1 MGIVKKEPANF
12 NPNVTIPTKVDSFR
26 FWCQKVLPLVYDDSL
41 SYYELL
47 CKVVDY
53 LNNTIADVN
62 TLGTDVDNLNKAFI
76 QLQEYVN
83 NYFSTLDVQQEINN
97 KLDEMVE
104 NGTFDK
110 LLSKIITGVVNVKA
124 IGAKGDGVNDDT
136 VYFQRAIDTNQ
147 IIFIPNGTYIVGEL
161 HFNTERLQII
171 GETNTFINSSIDW
184 DLKNINDVYIKN
196 ITMTN
201 GKIIIYSDY
210 SNLRDKNMYLENVLN
225 TSGTSWNL
233 FIANK
238 APTAPYHDR
247 PIEDS
252 LYSHYP
258 IEIVNNSGY
267 NSLMI
272 NNIQRNVDGTQ
283 AIIPDNSAI
292 GIIDKV
298 LSSAPSFLLS
308 QEGEIGRSFIR
319 FKTKESLPKSSNNT
333 IVEFNKNGHLA
344 IGCECA
350 SSELS
355 QGAYTIKIRDNE
367 TNGATLALYTENNKL
382 PFLIRFKDGILNV
395 FNRGFSILNVATKGI
410 LGVSNF
416 VGSLGASGNGFHI
429 ETSIKSD
436 LYLDKSGRLR
446 LYSRGLSTSS
456 FEEYSGYEIA
466 NFVPAS
472 NDNLPDLSTTQVG
485 DFNKGATRFDTTNNK
500 PVWWDGAKW
509 IYADG
514 TTAKSFLTSTN
525 SF

>member
-1 MGIVKKEPANF
+1 MGIVKKDPANF
-12 NPNVTIPTKVDSFR
+12 NPNVTIPSKVDSFR

-83 NYFSTLDVQQEINN
+83 NYFSTLDIQEEINN
-97 KLDEMVE
+97 KLDEMVKD
-104 NGTFDK
+104 GTFDR
-110 LLSKIITGVVNVKA
+110 LLSKFILGITNVKVL
-124 IGAKGDGVNDDT
+124 GAKGDGVNDDT
-136 VYFQRAIDTNQ
+136 SYFQEAINTNQ
-147 IIFIPNGTYIVGEL
+147 IIFIPNGTYNVGEL
-161 HFNTERLQII
+161 HFNNERLQII
-171 GETNTFINSSIDW
+171 GETNTFINSTINW
-184 DLKNINDVYIKN
+184 DLKEINNVYIKN

-238 APTAPYHDR
+238 APTASYHDR

-308 QEGEIGRSFIR
+308 QEGETGRSFVR
-319 FKTKESLPKSSNNT
+319 FKTKEGVPKSPNNT
-333 IVEFNKNGHLA
+333 LTEFNKNGHLA

-350 SSELS
+350 SNE
-355 QGAYTIKIRDNE
+355 QTKGAYTIKCRDTE
-367 TNGATLALYTENNKL
+367 GNGATFALYTENNTL
-382 PFLIRFKDGILNV
+382 PFLVRFKDGILNL
-395 FNRGFSILNVATKGI
+395 FNRGYSVLNISTKGI
-410 LGVSNF
+410 KGVTNF
-416 VGSLGASGNGFHI
+416 DGTLGAKTNGFHI
-429 ETSIKSD
+429 ETSIQSD
-436 LYLDKSGRLR
+436 LYLDKSGRMR
-446 LYSRGLSTSS
+446 LFSRPLSAAS
-456 FEEYSGYEIA
+456 FEEYSGYEVA
-466 NFVPAS
+466 NFVPVS
-472 NDNLPDLSTTQVG
+472 NDMLPDLSTTQVG
-485 DFNKGATRFDTTNNK
+485 DFNIGATRFDTTNNK
-500 PVWWDGAKW
+500 PVWWDATKW
-509 IYADG
+509 VYADG
-514 TTAKSFLTSTN
+514 TTAKSF
-525 SF
+525 

>member
-1 MGIVKKEPANF
+1 MPIVKKDPANF
-12 NPNVTIPTKVDSFR
+12 NANVEIPPKVDNFR

-53 LNNTIADVN
+53 INNTIADVN

-83 NYFSTLDVQQEINN
+83 NYFSTLDVQKEIDN
-97 KLDEMVE
+97 KLDEMVKD
-104 NGTFDK
+104 GTFDK
-110 LLSKIITGVVNVKA
+110 LLSKIVAGIINVKT

-136 VYFQRAIDTNQ
+136 PYFQQAINTNQ
-147 IIFIPNGTYIVGEL
+147 IIFVPDGTYNVSEL
-161 HFNTERLQII
+161 HFNSERIQII
-171 GETNTFINSSIDW
+171 GETNTFINSSINW
-184 DLKNINDVYIKN
+184 DLKDINDVYIKN
-196 ITMTN
+196 ITMIN

-210 SNLRDKNMYLENVLN
+210 TNLRDKNMYLENVLN

-233 FIANK
+233 FISNK
-238 APTAPYHDR
+238 APSTPYNER
-247 PIEDS
+247 PINDS

-267 NSLMI
+267 NSIMV
-272 NNIQRNVDGTQ
+272 NNIQQNADGSQ

-319 FKTKESLPKSSNNT
+319 FKTKEILPKSSNNT

-344 IGCECA
+344 IGCDCP

-355 QGAYTIKIRDNE
+355 KGAYTVKIRDNE
-367 TNGATLALYTENNKL
+367 TNGATLALYSEDNNL
-382 PFLIRFKDGILNV
+382 PFLIRFKNGILNL
-395 FNRGFSILNVATKGI
+395 FNRGNPILNVASKGI
-410 LGVSNF
+410 SNVTNF
-416 VGSLGASGNGFHI
+416 VGSLGANGNGFHL

-436 LYLDKSGRLR
+436 LYLDKSGRMR
-446 LYSRGLSTSS
+446 LFSRPLTVSS
-456 FEEYSGYEIA
+456 FAEYSGYEVA
-466 NFVPAS
+466 NFVPTA
-472 NDNLPDLSTTQVG
+472 NDMLPDLSVTQVG
-485 DFNKGATRFDTTNNK
+485 DFNTGATRFDTTNNK
-500 PVWWDGAKW
+500 PVWWDGTRW
-509 IYADG
+509 VYADG
-514 TTAKSFLTSTN
+514 TLAKSF
-525 SF
+525 

>member
-1 MGIVKKEPANF
+1 MGIVKKDPANF
-12 NPNVTIPTKVDSFR
+12 NPNVEIPSKVDSFR

-76 QLQEYVN
+76 QLQDYVN

-104 NGTFDK
+104 DGTFDK
-110 LLSKIITGVVNVKA
+110 LLSKIVAGVVNVKA

-136 VYFQRAIDTNQ
+136 IYFQRAINTNQ
-147 IIFIPNGTYIVGEL
+147 IIFIPNGTYNVGEL
-161 HFNTERLQII
+161 NFNNERLQII
-171 GETNTFINSSIDW
+171 GETNTFINSSINW
-184 DLKNINDVYIKN
+184 DLKDITNVYIKN

-238 APTAPYHDR
+238 APATPYQDR
-247 PIEDS
+247 PIDDS

-272 NNIQRNVDGTQ
+272 NNIQRNEDGTQ
-283 AIIPDNSAI
+283 AVIPDNSAI

-308 QEGEIGRSFIR
+308 QEGIIGRSFAR
-319 FKTKESLPKSSNNT
+319 FKTKESVPKSSNNT

-350 SSELS
+350 SNA
-355 QGAYTIKIRDNE
+355 QTKGAYTIKCRDTE
-367 TNGATLALYTENNKL
+367 ENGATFALYTENSEL
-382 PFLIRFKDGILNV
+382 PFLIRFKDGVLNL
-395 FNRGFSILNVATKGI
+395 FNRGYSILNIATKGI
-410 LGVSNF
+410 TGVTNF
-416 VGSLGASGNGFHI
+416 VGTLGAKQNGFHI
-429 ETSIKSD
+429 ETSIQSD

-446 LYSRGLSTSS
+446 LYSRPFASTS
-456 FEEYSGYEIA
+456 FLEYSGYEVA
-466 NFVPAS
+466 NFVPTTY
-472 NDNLPDLSTTQVG
+472 DKLPDLSTTQVG
-485 DFNKGATRFDTTNNK
+485 DFNIGATRFDTTNNK
-500 PVWWDGAKW
+500 PTWWDGAKW
-509 IYADG
+509 VYADG
-514 TTAKSFLTSTN
+514 TTAKSF
-525 SF
+525 

>member
-1 MGIVKKEPANF
+1 MGIVKKDPANF

-53 LNNTIADVN
+53 LNNTISDVN
-62 TLGTDVDNLNKAFI
+62 ILGTDVDNLNKAFI
-76 QLQEYVN
+76 QLQDYVN
-83 NYFSTLDVQQEINN
+83 NYFSSLDVQEEINN
-97 KLDEMVE
+97 KLNEMVE
-104 NGTFDK
+104 DGTFDR
-110 LLSKIITGVVNVKA
+110 LLSKIMGGIINIKA

-136 VYFQRAIDTNQ
+136 IYFQEAINTKQ
-147 IIFIPNGTYIVGEL
+147 IIFIPNGTYNVGEL
-161 HFNTERLQII
+161 HFNNERLQII
-171 GETNTFINSSIDW
+171 GETNTFINSSINW
-184 DLKNINDVYIKN
+184 DLKEINNVYIKN

-233 FIANK
+233 FISNK
-238 APTAPYHDR
+238 APATPYNQR
-247 PIEDS
+247 PIDDS

-272 NNIQRNVDGTQ
+272 NNIQRNEDGTQ

-308 QEGEIGRSFIR
+308 QEGEIGRSFVR
-319 FKTKESLPKSSNNT
+319 FKTKEGVPKSSNNT
-333 IVEFNKNGHLA
+333 AAEFNKYAHLA

-350 SSELS
+350 SND
-355 QGAYTIKIRDNE
+355 QTKGAYTIKCRDTE
-367 TNGATLALYTENNKL
+367 ANGATFALYTENNSL
-382 PFLIRFKDGILNV
+382 PFLIRFKDGILNL
-395 FNRGFSILNVATKGI
+395 FNRGYSILNIATKGI
-410 LGVSNF
+410 MNVTNF
-416 VGSLGASGNGFHI
+416 VGALGAKQNGFHL
-429 ETSIKSD
+429 ETSIQSD
-436 LYLDKSGRLR
+436 LYLDKSGNMRLF
-446 LYSRGLSTSS
+446 SRQLSVSS
-456 FEEYSGYEIA
+456 FAEYSGYQLA
-466 NFVPAS
+466 TFVPTI
-472 NDNLPDLSTTQVG
+472 NDKLPNLATTQVG
-485 DFNKGATRFDTTNNK
+485 DFNIGATRFDITNNK

-509 IYADG
+509 VYADG
-514 TTAKSFLTSTN
+514 TKAKSF
-525 SF
+525 

>member
-1 MGIVKKEPANF
+1 MGIVKKDPANF
-12 NPNVTIPTKVDSFR
+12 NPDVTIPSKVDSFR

-76 QLQEYVN
+76 QLQDYVN

-110 LLSKIITGVVNVKA
+110 LLSKIFGGVVNVKA
-124 IGAKGDGVNDDT
+124 IGAKGDGINDDT
-136 VYFQRAIDTNQ
+136 IYFQKAINTNQ
-147 IIFIPNGTYIVGEL
+147 IVFIPNGTYNVSEL
-161 HFNTERLQII
+161 NFNNERLQII
-171 GETNTFINSSIDW
+171 GETNTFINSSVNW
-184 DLKNINDVYIKN
+184 DLKDINNVYIKN
-196 ITMTN
+196 ITMTG

-238 APTAPYHDR
+238 APSTSYHDR

-272 NNIQRNVDGTQ
+272 NNIQRNEDGTQ

-308 QEGEIGRSFIR
+308 QEGGTGRSFLR

-333 IVEFNKNGHLA
+333 VVEFNKNGHLSV
-344 IGCECA
+344 GCECA
-350 SSELS
+350 SND
-355 QGAYTIKIRDNE
+355 QAKGGYTVKIRDNE
-367 TNGATLALYTENNKL
+367 TNGATFALYTENNNL
-382 PFLIRFKDGILNV
+382 PFLIRFKDGILNL
-395 FNRGFSILNVATKGI
+395 FNRGYSILNIASKGI
-410 LGVSNF
+410 SGVTNF
-416 VGSLGASGNGFHI
+416 VGSLGASGNGFHL

-436 LYLDKSGRLR
+436 LYLDKSGRMR
-446 LYSRGLSTSS
+446 LFSRPLTSAA
-456 FEEYSGYEIA
+456 FQEYSGYEVA
-466 NFVPAS
+466 NFVPTT
-472 NDNLPDLSTTQVG
+472 NDKLPNLATTQVG
-485 DFNKGATRFDTTNNK
+485 DFNTGATRFDTTNNK
-500 PVWWDGAKW
+500 PVWWDSAKW
-509 IYADG
+509 VYADG
-514 TTAKSFLTSTN
+514 TTAKSF
-525 SF
+525 

>member
-1 MGIVKKEPANF
+1 MEFVKKDPANF
-12 NPNVTIPTKVDSFR
+12 NPVVKIPSKVDSFR

-76 QLQEYVN
+76 QLQDYVN

-110 LLSKIITGVVNVKA
+110 LLSKIITGVVNLKA

-136 VYFQRAIDTNQ
+136 VYFQRAIDSNQ

-171 GETNTFINSSIDW
+171 GETNTFINSSVVW
-184 DLKNINDVYIKN
+184 DLKDINDVYIKN

-201 GKIIIYSDY
+201 AKIIIYSDY

-225 TSGTSWNL
+225 TTGTSWNL

-247 PIEDS
+247 PINDS

-272 NNIQRNVDGTQ
+272 NNIQRNEDGTQ

-350 SSELS
+350 TSDTSK
-355 QGAYTIKIRDNE
+355 GAYTIKIRDTE

-382 PFLIRFKDGILNV
+382 PFLMRFKDGILNV
-395 FNRGFSILNVATKGI
+395 FNQGYPILNVATKGI
-410 LGVSNF
+410 SGVTNF
-416 VGSLGASGNGFHI
+416 VGSLGANGNGFHM
-429 ETSIKSD
+429 ESSIKSD

-446 LYSRGLSTSS
+446 LYSRQLSTSS
-456 FEEYSGYEIA
+456 FQEYSGYEVA
-466 NFVPAS
+466 NFVPTS

-485 DFNKGATRFDTTNNK
+485 DFNKGATRFDSTNNK
-500 PVWWDGAKW
+500 PVWWDGTKW
-509 IYADG
+509 IYGDG
-514 TTAKSFLTSTN
+514 TTAKSF
-525 SF
+525 

>member
-1 MGIVKKEPANF
+1 MGIVKKDPANF
-12 NPNVTIPTKVDSFR
+12 NPDVKIPSKVDSFR

-62 TLGTDVDNLNKAFI
+62 TLGSDVDNLNKAFI
-76 QLQEYVN
+76 KLQDYVN
-83 NYFSTLDVQQEINN
+83 NYFSTLDVQEEINN

-104 NGTFDK
+104 DGTFDK
-110 LLSKIITGVVNVKA
+110 LLSKIITGVVNIKA

-136 VYFQRAIDTNQ
+136 IYFQKAIDTNQ

-161 HFNTERLQII
+161 HFNTERLQVI
-171 GETNTFINSSIDW
+171 GETNTFINSSVNW
-184 DLKNINDVYIKN
+184 DLKDISDVYIKN

-201 GKIIIYSDY
+201 AKIIIYSDY

-233 FIANK
+233 FISNK
-238 APTAPYHDR
+238 APNTPYNER

-272 NNIQRNVDGTQ
+272 NNIQQNADGSQ

-308 QEGEIGRSFIR
+308 QEGDIGRSFIR
-319 FKTKESLPKSSNNT
+319 FKTKENVPKSPNKT

-344 IGCECA
+344 VGCECA
-350 SSELS
+350 SNE
-355 QGAYTIKIRDNE
+355 QAKGAYTVKLRDTE
-367 TNGATLALYTENNKL
+367 ENGVTFALYNENNPL
-382 PFLIRFKDGILNV
+382 PFLMRFKNGIFNV
-395 FNRGFSILNVATKGI
+395 FNQGYSILNIGIKG
-410 LGVSNF
+410 LLNVTNF
-416 VGSLGASGNGFHI
+416 SGTLGANANGFHI

-436 LYLDKSGRLR
+436 LYLDKSGRMR
-446 LYSRGLSTSS
+446 LYSRPLSSTS
-456 FEEYSGYEIA
+456 FEEYSGYEVA
-466 NFVPAS
+466 NFVPTT
-472 NDNLPDLSTTQVG
+472 NDKLPDLSTTQVG
-485 DFNKGATRFDTTNNK
+485 NFNTGATRFDMTNNK
-500 PVWWDGAKW
+500 PVWWDGVKW

-514 TTAKSFLTSTN
+514 TTAKSF
-525 SF
+525 

>member
-1 MGIVKKEPANF
+1 MSIEKKDPANF
-12 NPNVTIPTKVDSFR
+12 NPDVKIPSKVDSFR

-76 QLQEYVN
+76 QLQDYVN
-83 NYFSTLDVQQEINN
+83 NYFSTLDVQEEINN
-97 KLDEMVE
+97 KLDEMVKD
-104 NGTFDK
+104 GTFDK
-110 LLSKIITGVVNVKA
+110 LLSKIIAGVVNVKA

-136 VYFQRAIDTNQ
+136 IYFQNAINTNQ
-147 IIFIPNGTYIVGEL
+147 IIFIPNGTYNVGEL
-161 HFNTERLQII
+161 NFNNEILQII
-171 GETNTFINSSIDW
+171 GETNTFINSSINW
-184 DLKNINDVYIKN
+184 DLKDINNVYIKN

-201 GKIIIYSDY
+201 AKIIIYSDY

-238 APTAPYHDR
+238 APSTPYHDR
-247 PIEDS
+247 PINDS

-267 NSLMI
+267 NSIMI
-272 NNIQRNVDGTQ
+272 NNIQQNADGTQ

-319 FKTKESLPKSSNNT
+319 FKTKETVPKSSNNT
-333 IVEFNKNGHLA
+333 VVEFNKNGHLA
-344 IGCECA
+344 MGCECA
-350 SSELS
+350 SNEQT
-355 QGAYTIKIRDNE
+355 QGAYTIKLRDTE
-367 TNGATLALYTENNKL
+367 ENGATLALYTANNKL
-382 PFLIRFKDGILNV
+382 PFLIRFKDGILNL
-395 FNRGFSILNVATKGI
+395 FNRGYSILNIGTKGI
-410 LGVSNF
+410 SGVTNF
-416 VGSLGASGNGFHI
+416 VGSLGANGNGFHI
-429 ETSIKSD
+429 ESSIKSD

-446 LYSRGLSTSS
+446 LYSRPLSASS
-456 FEEYSGYEIA
+456 FQEYSGYEVA
-466 NFVPAS
+466 NFVPTT

-485 DFNKGATRFDTTNNK
+485 NFNVGATRFDTTNNK
-500 PVWWDGAKW
+500 PVWWDNAKW
-509 IYADG
+509 VYADG
-514 TTAKSFLTSTN
+514 TTAKSF
-525 SF
+525 

>member
-1 MGIVKKEPANF
+1 MGIVKKDPANF
-12 NPNVTIPTKVDSFR
+12 NTNVTIPSKVDSFR

-47 CKVVDY
+47 CKVVVY

-76 QLQEYVN
+76 QLQDYVN
-83 NYFSTLDVQQEINN
+83 NYFSTLDVQEEINN
-97 KLDEMVE
+97 KLDEMVN

-110 LLSKIITGVVNVKA
+110 LLSKTIIGIVNLKA

-136 VYFQRAIDTNQ
+136 LYFQKAIDYNQ

-184 DLKNINDVYIKN
+184 DLKDINDVYIKN
-196 ITMTN
+196 ITMNN

-210 SNLRDKNMYLENVLN
+210 TNLRDKNMYLENVLN
-225 TSGTSWNL
+225 TRGTSWNL
-233 FIANK
+233 FISNK
-238 APTAPYHDR
+238 APNTPYNER

-258 IEIVNNSGY
+258 VEIVNNSGY
-267 NSLMI
+267 NSIMI
-272 NNIQRNVDGTQ
+272 NNIQQNADGSQ

-298 LSSAPSFLLS
+298 LSSAPSFLVS
-308 QEGEIGRSFIR
+308 QEGQIGRSFVR
-319 FKTKESLPKSSNNT
+319 FKTKDNLPKSSNNT

-350 SSELS
+350 SNDQT

-367 TNGATLALYTENNKL
+367 TNGATLALYTESNKV

-395 FNRGFSILNVATKGI
+395 FNRGYSILNVATKGI
-410 LGVSNF
+410 LGVTNF
-416 VGSLGASGNGFHI
+416 VGSLGAGGNGFHL

-446 LYSRGLSTSS
+446 LFSRPLSTSS
-456 FEEYSGYEIA
+456 FQEYSGYEVA
-466 NFVPAS
+466 NFIPVS
-472 NDNLPDLSTTQVG
+472 NDKLPNLSTTQVS
-485 DFNKGATRFDTTNNK
+485 DFNIGATRFDITNNK
-500 PVWWDGAKW
+500 PVWWDGTKW
-509 IYADG
+509 VYADG
-514 TTAKSFLTSTN
+514 TMAKSF
-525 SF
+525 

>member
-1 MGIVKKEPANF
+1 MGIVKKDPANF
-12 NPNVTIPTKVDSFR
+12 NPDVKIPSKVDSFR

-62 TLGTDVDNLNKAFI
+62 TLGSDVDNLNEAFI
-76 QLQEYVN
+76 KLQDYVN
-83 NYFSTLDVQQEINN
+83 NYFSTLDVQEEVNK

-110 LLSKIITGVVNVKA
+110 LLSKIFSGVVNIKA
-124 IGAKGDGVNDDT
+124 IGAKGDGVSDDT
-136 VYFQRAIDTNQ
+136 VYFQKAIDTKQ
-147 IIFIPNGTYIVGEL
+147 IIFIPNGTYVVDEL

-171 GETNTFINSSIDW
+171 GETNTFINSNINW
-184 DLKNINDVYIKN
+184 DLKDINDVYIKN

-201 GKIIIYSDY
+201 AKLIIYSDY
-210 SNLRDKNMYLENVLN
+210 SNLRDKNMHLENVLN
-225 TSGTSWNL
+225 TTGTSWNL
-233 FIANK
+233 FISNK
-238 APTAPYHDR
+238 APQTPYNER

-258 IEIVNNSGY
+258 IEVVNNSGY

-272 NNIQRNVDGTQ
+272 NNIQQNADGSQ
-283 AIIPDNSAI
+283 AVIPDNSAI

-308 QEGEIGRSFIR
+308 QEGKIGRSFTR
-319 FKTKESLPKSSNNT
+319 FKTKETLPKSSNNT
-333 IVEFNKNGHLA
+333 IVEVNKNGHLA

-350 SSELS
+350 SSDQT
-355 QGAYTIKIRDNE
+355 QGAYTVKLRDNE
-367 TNGATLALYTENNKL
+367 VNGATLALYTENNKL

-395 FNRGFSILNVATKGI
+395 FNRGFSILNVGLKGI
-410 LGVSNF
+410 MNVTNF
-416 VGSLGASGNGFHI
+416 VGSLGAGGNGFHI

-446 LYSRGLSTSS
+446 LYSRPLTSVS
-456 FEEYSGYEIA
+456 FQEYSGYEVA
-466 NFVPAS
+466 NFVPTT

-500 PVWWDGAKW
+500 PVWWDGVKW
-509 IYADG
+509 VYADG
-514 TTAKSFLTSTN
+514 TTAKSFLTA
-525 SF
+525 

>member
-1 MGIVKKEPANF
+1 MGIVKKDPANF
-12 NPNVTIPTKVDSFR
+12 NPDVNIPTKVGGFR

-53 LNNTIADVN
+53 LNNTINDVN
-62 TLGTDVDNLNKAFI
+62 TLGNDVDNLNKAFI
-76 QLQEYVN
+76 QLQQYVN
-83 NYFSTLDVQQEINN
+83 DYFSSLDVQEEINK

-110 LLSKIITGVVNVKA
+110 LLSKFILGITNVKA

-136 VYFQRAIDTNQ
+136 IYFQEAINRNQ
-147 IIFIPNGTYIVGEL
+147 IIFIPNGTYNVGEL
-161 HFNTERLQII
+161 HFNNERLQII
-171 GETNTFINSSIDW
+171 GETNTFINSSINW
-184 DLKNINDVYIKN
+184 DLKDIKNVYVKN

-225 TSGTSWNL
+225 TTGTSWNL

-238 APTAPYHDR
+238 APSALYHDR

-272 NNIQRNVDGTQ
+272 NNIQCNEDGTQ

-308 QEGEIGRSFIR
+308 QEGETGRSFVR
-319 FKTKESLPKSSNNT
+319 FKTKENVPKSSNNT
-333 IVEFNKNGHLA
+333 TVEFNKNGHLA
-344 IGCECA
+344 MGCECA
-350 SSELS
+350 SND
-355 QGAYTIKIRDNE
+355 QTKGGYTIKCRDTE
-367 TNGATLALYTENNKL
+367 ENGATFALYTENSSL
-382 PFLIRFKDGILNV
+382 PFLFRFKDGILNL
-395 FNRGFSILNVATKGI
+395 FNRGYSVLNISTKGI
-410 LGVSNF
+410 MNVTNF
-416 VGSLGASGNGFHI
+416 VGKLGAKQNGFHI
-429 ETSIKSD
+429 ETSVQSD

-446 LYSRGLSTSS
+446 LYSRPLTSS
-456 FEEYSGYEIA
+456 SFQEYSGYEVA
-466 NFVPAS
+466 NFVPTTS
-472 NDNLPDLSTTQVG
+472 DNLPDLSTTQVG
-485 DFNKGATRFDTTNNK
+485 NFNVGATRFDTTNNK
-500 PVWWDGAKW
+500 PTWWDGTKW
-509 IYADG
+509 VYADG
-514 TTAKSFLTSTN
+514 TTAKSF
-525 SF
+525 

>member
-1 MGIVKKEPANF
+1 MGIVKKDPANF
-12 NPNVTIPTKVDSFR
+12 NPNVEIPTKVESFR

-76 QLQEYVN
+76 KLQDYVN
-83 NYFSTLDVQQEINN
+83 NYFSTLDVQEEINN

-110 LLSKIITGVVNVKA
+110 LLSKIITGVVNIKT
-124 IGAKGDGVNDDT
+124 IGAKGDGVNNDT
-136 VYFQRAIDTNQ
+136 IYFQKAIDTNQ
-147 IIFIPNGTYIVGEL
+147 IIFIPNGTYIVDEL
-161 HFNTERLQII
+161 HFNTERLQVI
-171 GETNTFINSSIDW
+171 GETNTFINSSVNW
-184 DLKNINDVYIKN
+184 DLKDISNVYIKN

-201 GKIIIYSDY
+201 AKIIIYSDY

-225 TSGTSWNL
+225 TNGTSWNL
-233 FIANK
+233 FISNK
-238 APTAPYHDR
+238 APNTPYNER

-272 NNIQRNVDGTQ
+272 NNIQRNADGSQ

-308 QEGEIGRSFIR
+308 QEGDIGRSFIR
-319 FKTKESLPKSSNNT
+319 FKTKENVPKSPNKT

-344 IGCECA
+344 VGCECA
-350 SSELS
+350 SNE
-355 QGAYTIKIRDNE
+355 QTKGAYSVKIRDNE
-367 TNGATLALYTENNKL
+367 TNGATVALYTENNQL
-382 PFLIRFKDGILNV
+382 PFLIRFKDGILNL
-395 FNRGFSILNVATKGI
+395 FNRGYSILNIATKGI
-410 LGVSNF
+410 SGVTNF
-416 VGSLGASGNGFHI
+416 VGTLGAKANGFHI
-429 ETSIKSD
+429 ETSIMSD
-436 LYLDKSGRLR
+436 LYLDKAGRLR
-446 LYSRGLSTSS
+446 LFSRPLSAST
-456 FEEYSGYEIA
+456 FEEYAGYEVA
-466 NFVPAS
+466 NFVPVT

-485 DFNKGATRFDTTNNK
+485 DFNIGATRFDTSNNK

-509 IYADG
+509 LYADG
-514 TTAKSFLTSTN
+514 TTAKSF
-525 SF
+525 

>member
-1 MGIVKKEPANF
+1 MGIVKKDPANF
-12 NPNVTIPTKVDSFR
+12 NPIVQIPSKVDSFR

-76 QLQEYVN
+76 QLQGYVN
-83 NYFSTLDVQQEINN
+83 NYFSSLDVQEEINK
-97 KLDEMVE
+97 KLDEMTKD
-104 NGTFDK
+104 GTLDN
-110 LLSKIITGVVNVKA
+110 LLAKFIMGVINVKA
-124 IGAKGDGVNDDT
+124 IGAKGDGINDDT
-136 VYFQRAIDTNQ
+136 VYFQKAINTNQ
-147 IIFIPNGTYIVGEL
+147 LIFIPNGTYKVSEL
-161 HFNTERLQII
+161 LFNTERIQII
-171 GETNTFINSSIDW
+171 GETNTFINSNVNW
-184 DLKNINDVYIKN
+184 DLRDINDVYIKN

-210 SNLRDKNMYLENVLN
+210 TNLRDKNMHLENVLN
-225 TSGTSWNL
+225 TAGTSWNL
-233 FIANK
+233 FISNK
-238 APTAPYHDR
+238 APGTPYNER

-267 NSLMI
+267 NSIMI
-272 NNIQRNVDGTQ
+272 NNIQQNADGSQ

-308 QEGEIGRSFIR
+308 QEGIIGRSFIR

-350 SSELS
+350 SND
-355 QGAYTIKIRDNE
+355 QTKGAYTIKIRDNE
-367 TNGATLALYTENNKL
+367 ANGATLALYNENNTL
-382 PFLIRFKDGILNV
+382 PFLIRFKEGILNL
-395 FNRGFSILNVATKGI
+395 FNQGYSILNIATKGI
-410 LGVSNF
+410 SGVTKF
-416 VGSLGASGNGFHI
+416 VGSLGANGNGFHV
-429 ETSIKSD
+429 ESSIQCD
-436 LYLDKSGRLR
+436 LYLDKAGRLR
-446 LYSRGLSTSS
+446 LFSRPLTASG
-456 FEEYSGYEIA
+456 FEEYSGYEVA
-466 NFVPAS
+466 NFVPTS
-472 NDNLPDLSTTQVG
+472 NDRLPNLATGQVG
-485 DFNKGATRFDTTNNK
+485 DFNTGATRFDTTNNK

-509 IYADG
+509 VYADG
-514 TTAKSFLTSTN
+514 TTAKSY
-525 SF
+525 

>member
-1 MGIVKKEPANF
+1 MGIVKKDPANF
-12 NPNVTIPTKVDSFR
+12 NPVVEIPTKVDSFR

-62 TLGTDVDNLNKAFI
+62 TLGTDVDNLNNAFI
-76 QLQEYVN
+76 KLQEYVN
-83 NYFSTLDVQQEINN
+83 NYFSSLDVQEEINN
-97 KLDEMVE
+97 KLDEMTKD
-104 NGTFDK
+104 GTFDK
-110 LLSKIITGVVNVKA
+110 LLAKFIVGIINVKA

-136 VYFQRAIDTNQ
+136 VYFQKAINYNQ
-147 IIFIPNGTYIVGEL
+147 IIFIPNGTYNVGEL
-161 HFNTERLQII
+161 HFNPERIQII
-171 GETNTFINSSIDW
+171 GETNTFINSSINW
-184 DLKNINDVYIKN
+184 DLKDINDVYIKN

-210 SNLRDKNMYLENVLN
+210 TNLRDKQMYLENVLN

-233 FIANK
+233 FISNK
-238 APTAPYHDR
+238 APSTPYHDR
-247 PIEDS
+247 PINDS

-267 NSLMI
+267 NSIMI
-272 NNIQRNVDGTQ
+272 NNIQQNADGTQ

-308 QEGEIGRSFIR
+308 QEGEIGRSFLR
-319 FKTKESLPKSSNNT
+319 FKTKEILPKSSNNT

-350 SSELS
+350 SNEIS

-367 TNGATLALYTENNKL
+367 TNGATLGFYTENNKL
-382 PFLIRFKDGILNV
+382 PFLIRFKGGILNL
-395 FNRGFSILNVATKGI
+395 FNQGYSILNIATKGI
-410 LGVSNF
+410 SGVTNF
-416 VGSLGASGNGFHI
+416 VGSLGASGNGFHL
-429 ETSIKSD
+429 ESSIKTD
-436 LYLDKSGRLR
+436 LYLDKAGRLR
-446 LYSRGLSTSS
+446 LFSRPLSQSN
-456 FEEYSGYEIA
+456 FAEYEGYEIA
-466 NFVPAS
+466 NFVPVQ
-472 NDNLPDLSTTQVG
+472 NDKLPDLSTTQVG
-485 DFNKGATRFDTTNNK
+485 DFNTGATRFDTTNNK

-509 IYADG
+509 VYADG
-514 TTAKSFLTSTN
+514 TTAKSF
-525 SF
+525 